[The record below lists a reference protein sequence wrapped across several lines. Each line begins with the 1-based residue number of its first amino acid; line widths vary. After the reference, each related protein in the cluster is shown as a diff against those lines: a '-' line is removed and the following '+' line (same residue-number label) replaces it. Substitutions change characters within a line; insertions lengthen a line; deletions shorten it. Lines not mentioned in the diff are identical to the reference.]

1 MSDSN
6 VRPPIAGCL
15 LGSLLLL
22 ASACGRGPTEVDN
35 SAARADDPRPNVV
48 VIVADD
54 AGYADF
60 GAFGDPEMP
69 TPRIDSIAANGVRFT
84 QGYNA
89 ASVCS
94 PSRAGLLTGR
104 YPQRFGHEFNI
115 PRRAQ
120 PGADINDIGLPL
132 SERTIA
138 DAMGALG
145 YATSAVGKWHLGA
158 ADAFHPLNR
167 GFDEFFGFLYGSR
180 SYFPLAD
187 VSERGLQLLH
197 DNEPVAEQGYLTDVL
212 AAQAAEIIEHHRDEP
227 FFMYVAFNAVHTPM
241 HAKPEHEALFA
252 GISNE
257 RRRTLAAMTVALD
270 EGVGTILDKLRELD
284 LEDNTLLFFVNDNG
298 GATNNAS
305 SNAPLRG
312 QKGDKFEGGIR
323 VAFMAQWPARLA
335 RGADYDYPV
344 SSMDIFPTAVAAA
357 STVAT
362 SAAETPPDNLDGVDL
377 LPYLSGAAAGPPH
390 RELFW
395 RRGVVAAI
403 RYVDATSD
411 LKLIRVQGATTWL
424 FDMAADPYET
434 TNLLESGAL
443 GADELPTR
451 VYLESALDA
460 WEEETV
466 EPLWRTDP
474 IWTESQIEK
483 HTPGTAQPPMVAQR
497 AGYTPTA
504 AGAPSTD
511 IYLAELTSRDGTYH
525 VGAPRNITNRE
536 GYDNQ
541 PAFEP
546 GGTTL
551 LYTSARNRTQTDIY
565 RYDVEAGT
573 TRQVTQTLASEY
585 SATPLPGGG
594 GFSAINESVDGQL
607 LWRYDTD
614 GVGRGGILPDV
625 QPVGY
630 HAWGD
635 ENRLIMFVLGGGG
648 NPATLQLGDLSTG
661 TAEVIA
667 ENPGRSLHK
676 VPGRHALSFV
686 RKLSRDEWWLEVL
699 DLDTMEYTRLGQTLP
714 GREDYA
720 WTPDGTLIM
729 GDGSKLYQM
738 RPGEEWVEIADL
750 EGAGI
755 SGISRLAIN
764 DSGTRIAIVGERGR
778 ED

>member
-1 MSDSN
+1 MREKAL
-6 VRPPIAGCL
+6 RPAVVTITAVAA
-15 LGSLLLL
+15 LG
-22 ASACGRGPTEVDN
+22 ACIACGPAPEDEGSTRG
-35 SAARADDPRPNVV
+35 ADPRPNVI
-48 VIVADD
+48 VIFADD

-69 TPRIDSIAANGVRFT
+69 TPHIDSIAANGVRFT

-115 PRRAQ
+115 PREPQ
-120 PGADINDIGLPL
+120 PGADINDIGLPVG
-132 SERTIA
+132 ERTIA
-138 DAMGALG
+138 DAMGEMG
-145 YATSAVGKWHLGA
+145 YATGAIGKWHLGLA
-158 ADAFHPLNR
+158 PPFHPMNR
-167 GFDEFFGFLYGSR
+167 GFDHFFGFLYGSR
-180 SYFPLAD
+180 SYFPLDD
-187 VSERGLQLLH
+187 VSERGLRIWRNRDPQP
-197 DNEPVAEQGYLTDVL
+197 EPDYLTDEFAL
-212 AAQAAEIIEHHRDEP
+212 RAGNLIELHRDHP
-227 FFMYVAFNAVHTPM
+227 FFLYVAFNAVHTPM

-252 GISNE
+252 GIEDE
-257 RRRTLAAMTVALD
+257 RRRRLAAMTVALD
-270 EGVGTILDKLRELD
+270 EGVGTILSKLRALD

-305 SNAPLRG
+305 INAPLRG
-312 QKGDKFEGGIR
+312 QKGDNFEGGIR
-323 VAFMAQWPARLA
+323 VPFLAQWPARLPA
-335 RGADYDYPV
+335 GADYDYPV
-344 SSMDIFPTAVAAA
+344 TSMDILPTAVAAA
-357 STVAT
+357 GG
-362 SAAETPPDNLDGVDL
+362 TPADNLDGVDL
-377 LPYLSGAAAGPPH
+377 LPYLTGEATGAPH

-395 RRGVVAAI
+395 RRGAI
-403 RYVDATSD
+403 ATVRYVDDDSD
-411 LKLIRVQGATTWL
+411 LKLIRVDGETTWL

-434 TNLLESGAL
+434 TNLLDSGAL
-443 GADELPTR
+443 GDDLLPTR
-451 VYLESALDA
+451 VYLESGLEQ
-460 WEEETV
+460 WEEGTV
-466 EPLWRTDP
+466 EPRWRTAP
-474 IWTESQIEK
+474 MWTENQIEK
-483 HTPGTAQPPMVAQR
+483 HTPGTAQPPMVPQR
-497 AGYTPTA
+497 EGYTPTA

-511 IYLAELTSRDGTYH
+511 IYLAELTNDGGTYA
-525 VGAPRNITNRE
+525 VASPRNITARD

-546 GGTTL
+546 GGGTL
-551 LYTSARNRTQTDIY
+551 LYTSARNNTQTDIY
-565 RYDVEAGT
+565 RYNVEAGT
-573 TRQVTQTLASEY
+573 TRQVTQTLASEF

-594 GFSAINESVDGQL
+594 GFSSIHESVDGQL
-607 LWRYDTD
+607 LWRYDAD
-614 GVGRGGILPDV
+614 GAGRGGILPDV

-635 ENRLIMFVLGGGG
+635 EDQLIMFVLGGGG

-667 ENPGRSLHK
+667 ENPGRSLYK

-686 RKLSRDEWWLEVL
+686 RKLSSDEWWIEVL
-699 DLDTMEYTRLGQTLP
+699 DLDTMEFTRLGPTLP

-720 WTPDGTLIM
+720 WTPDGALIM

-750 EGAGI
+750 EGAGV

-764 DSGTRIAIVGERGR
+764 DSGTRIAIVGDRGR

>member
-1 MSDSN
+1 M
-6 VRPPIAGCL
+6 
-15 LGSLLLL
+15 
-22 ASACGRGPTEVDN
+22 
-35 SAARADDPRPNVV
+35 
-48 VIVADD
+48 
-54 AGYADF
+54 
-60 GAFGDPEMP
+60 
-69 TPRIDSIAANGVRFT
+69 
-84 QGYNA
+84 
-89 ASVCS
+89 
-94 PSRAGLLTGR
+94 
-104 YPQRFGHEFNI
+104 
-115 PRRAQ
+115 
-120 PGADINDIGLPL
+120 
-132 SERTIA
+132 
-138 DAMGALG
+138 
-145 YATSAVGKWHLGA
+145 GKWHLGT

-167 GFDEFFGFLYGSR
+167 GFDEFIGFLYGSR
-180 SYFPLAD
+180 SYFPLED

-197 DNEPVAEQGYLTDVL
+197 GNEPLPEQGYLTDVL
-212 AAQAAEIIEHHRDEP
+212 AAQAAEIIEQHRDEP
-227 FFMYVAFNAVHTPM
+227 FFVYVAFNAVHTPM
-241 HAKPEHEALFA
+241 NAKPEHEALFE
-252 GISNE
+252 GISDE

-270 EGVGTILDKLRELD
+270 EGVGTILDKLRALD

-323 VAFMAQWPARLA
+323 VPFMAQWPARLA

-362 SAAETPPDNLDGVDL
+362 SAAEAPPDNLDGIDL
-377 LPYLSGAAAGPPH
+377 LPYLNDAATGPPH

-395 RRGVVAAI
+395 RRGVVSAI
-403 RYVDATSD
+403 RYVDDTSD
-411 LKLIRVQGATTWL
+411 LKLIRVQGTTTWL
-424 FDMAADPYET
+424 FDMDADPYET
-434 TNLLESGAL
+434 TNLLDSGTL

-451 VYLESALDA
+451 VYLESALDT

-483 HTPGTAQPPMVAQR
+483 HTPGTAPPAMVAQR

-511 IYLAELTSRDGTYH
+511 IYLAELTSRDGTYG
-525 VGAPRNITNRE
+525 VGAPRNITDRD

-565 RYDVEAGT
+565 RHDVEAGT
-573 TRQVTQTLASEY
+573 TRQVTQTPASEY
-585 SATPLPGGG
+585 SATPLPGGN
-594 GFSAINESVDGQL
+594 GFSAINESADGQL
-607 LWRYDTD
+607 LWRYGAD
-614 GVGRGGILPDV
+614 GVWRGGILPDV

-635 ENRLIMFVLGGGG
+635 DNRLIMFVLGGGG

-661 TAEVIA
+661 SAEIIA

-686 RKLSRDEWWLEVL
+686 RKLTPEQWWVEVL
-699 DLDTMEYTRLGQTLP
+699 DLDSGEFTRLGRTLP

-720 WTPDGTLIM
+720 WTPDGAPSGVVKLAFGNILI
-729 GDGSKLYQM
+729 D
-738 RPGEEWVEIADL
+738 R
-750 EGAGI
+750 
-755 SGISRLAIN
+755 AIFYFI
-764 DSGTRIAIVGERGR
+764 G
-778 ED
+778 